1 MESRY
6 PVNQRIRDLIRYL
19 GYVKDKTD
27 KLNVDGFYKKFINP
41 EGSSERLRTV
51 VIDKFEVK
59 TDLLVEIAD
68 KTRDRK
74 GQKLNA
80 NWLLTGEGEMFLSK
94 NGTPVGNT
102 TDKAERLLLIRD
114 QEVRLLNEEIDRL
127 NKELQDCL
135 SRIQE

>member
-114 QEVRLLNEEIDRL
+114 EEVRLLNEEIDRL